1 MAHGS
6 MPLAELVLRLHVGLF
21 PSPSMISVVLCWLM
35 VSQDLSGSGHR
46 FLSFLSPNRPTTCI
60 NQVEQSEG
68 FTWRDGRSK
77 MNSVGVLQEEGASAA
92 CLCE

>member
-6 MPLAELVLRLHVGLF
+6 MPLAETVLRLHVGLF

-46 FLSFLSPNRPTTCI
+46 FLSFLSPNRPRVSTK
-60 NQVEQSEG
+60 
-68 FTWRDGRSK
+68 W
-77 MNSVGVLQEEGASAA
+77 NSLRVSRGETDALK
-92 CLCE
+92 